1 VINNKKL
8 IMKGFFLKLE
18 RDIRNTSD
26 IFQKIRSISESYS
39 DTNELGD
46 IGLLKEVNKK
56 EDRS

>member
-1 VINNKKL
+1 
-8 IMKGFFLKLE
+8 MKGFFLKLE